1 MSIYFFLDIYLFL
14 DKMVDF
20 MLEVMLYIIK
30 NLNLIILI
38 FIYGLFMLI
47 WIEVNYNLFMEL
59 DCRFM
64 IFILMVIKVF

>member
-47 WIEVNYNLFMEL
+47 
-59 DCRFM
+59 
-64 IFILMVIKVF
+64 

>member
-47 WIEVNYNLFMEL
+47 Y
-59 DCRFM
+59 
-64 IFILMVIKVF
+64 VI

>member
-20 MLEVMLYIIK
+20 MLEVMLYIIM

-47 WIEVNYNLFMEL
+47 
-59 DCRFM
+59 
-64 IFILMVIKVF
+64 

>member
-38 FIYGLFMLI
+38 FIYGVFMLI
-47 WIEVNYNLFMEL
+47 
-59 DCRFM
+59 
-64 IFILMVIKVF
+64 